1 MIDVKKSNKLPDEL
15 ITKKYRLKFRSNR
28 LAIQRGSIEN
38 YYKFV
43 VVDNIDSLMSSKIY
57 IKLTNFS
64 KKKSYWLETL
74 Y

>member
-1 MIDVKKSNKLPDEL
+1 MIDVKKSNKLPGEL

-43 VVDNIDSLMSSKIY
+43 VVDNIGSLMSSKMY
-57 IKLTNFS
+57 IKFTNFS